1 SAVDPLYVGFFS
13 KLLVWRE
20 APQGSIPWGAQS
32 ATMHGPGTNPW
43 SVSLV
48 DDSSL
53 HLEVDVRRVLL
64 ATGLLAGLS
73 VGASVLAQAPQ
84 QQQDEI
90 DAHIAAARAAAG
102 LDFRNTFLNLC
113 MPAGGRGGRGL

>member
-1 SAVDPLYVGFFS
+1 PRRHPEPVQPSALLQSEPQSDEHELRTGAVCHQRRHALHHVRDAVDV
-13 KLLVWRE
+13 LVWRE

-90 DAHIAAARAAAG
+90 
-102 LDFRNTFLNLC
+102 
-113 MPAGGRGGRGL
+113 